1 MIPDFDVDIEFERLR
16 ELDREQVFALA
27 SVAIIL
33 LAVPAGFVVAQSLS
47 HQSTTGVT
55 YQTNSGVTVTLGD
68 AREVE
73 ASPFDDDN
81 TFADGNL
88 TISGSDAELEITDQ
102 TYNDADNLVVQ
113 QVEVTG
119 SLTVDQDN
127 LNQTLQIEDGDVTQL
142 QLRDYGVDNGQSDIA
157 YASNN
162 GVTVT
167 LDDLPSGVGIGVVD
181 TSTGDV
187 LDSVTTSEGEET
199 FDLPSG
205 TREAELQTVPSE
217 LQVRNESAPD
227 QLIDGDA
234 ELRFRAFYEEDGE
247 EEVIERPVTNGTV
260 ALDGLP
266 ADEQIVVTVR
276 EESADYVFR
285 RILLDNIVEQS
296 EIYLLPTSEPAAEV
310 DFRVQDQTG
319 RFEPSNTQFFVEK
332 AVTRNGE
339 TDYRVI
345 SGDELTASGS
355 FPTIL
360 EDSERYRLRVENDD
374 GEQRVLG
381 SYVVQG
387 AQIEEIPIGDVEF
400 SGDVDEGAVMQ
411 ASIREAA
418 DGASHNH
425 EVRLVYVDP
434 NAETDSLT
442 ISIENSS
449 GDPIRPE
456 TTEELDG
463 ETDIY
468 TETFPLNESFDPE
481 EDTATVIVEAESGF
495 ETETFERTL
504 GDIPDVFQDVPVNP
518 RLLELMFLGSIV
530 MVVGLLVIFSPP
542 IAALVGPG
550 YAGLL
555 VMVGLV
561 PIPMPA
567 VVLAGVVGILAV
579 VGDRRI

>member
-1 MIPDFDVDIEFERLR
+1 MIPDFDLDIEFDRVR
-16 ELDREQVFALA
+16 ELDRNQVFALA

-47 HQSTTGVT
+47 HQSTAGTT

-68 AREVE
+68 DREVE
-73 ASPFDDDN
+73 ASPFNDDN
-81 TFADGNL
+81 TFADGNV
-88 TISGSDAELEITDQ
+88 TISGSDAEVEITDQ
-102 TYNDADNLVVQ
+102 TYSDTDELVVQ
-113 QVEVTG
+113 QVDVTG
-119 SLTVDQDN
+119 SLTVNQDN

-167 LDDLPSGVGIGVVD
+167 LDDLPSVGVAAVD
-181 TSTGDV
+181 PSTGDV
-187 LDSVTTSEGEET
+187 LDSAAVGTTDDTAT

-205 TREAELQTVPSE
+205 TRSVELKSVPSE
-217 LQVRNESAPD
+217 LQVRNEANPD
-227 QLIDGDA
+227 ELIDDNVT
-234 ELRFRAFYEEDGE
+234 LRVRFFAGSDT
-247 EEVIERPVTNGTV
+247 VIEREVTDGTV
-260 ALDGLP
+260 SLDGLP
-266 ADEQIVVTVR
+266 ADEEIVVTVK
-276 EESADYVFR
+276 EESANFTYR
-285 RILLDNIVEQS
+285 RILIDNIVETQ
-296 EIYLLPTSEPAAEV
+296 EIYLLPTTEPSAEIR
-310 DFRVQDQTG
+310 FEINDQTG
-319 RFEPSNTQFFVEK
+319 RFPNEETKLFVEK
-332 AVTRNGE
+332 PITRDGSTE
-339 TDYRVI
+339 YRII
-345 SGDELTASGS
+345 SGDRVGADQQ

-360 EDSERYRLRVENDD
+360 IDSERYRLRVENAD

-381 SYVVQG
+381 SYTVQG
-387 AQIEEIPIGDVEF
+387 AEIARIPIGDVSF
-400 SGDVDEGAVMQ
+400 SADVDEGAAMQ
-411 ASIREAA
+411 ASLREAP

-425 EVRLVYVDP
+425 EVRVVYVDP
-434 NAETDSLT
+434 SGQTDSLT

-449 GDPIRPE
+449 GDSIRPQ
-456 TTEELDG
+456 TTETLDG

-468 TETFPLNESFDPE
+468 AETFPLNTSFDPE
-481 EDTATVIVEAESGF
+481 EDTATVIVDAESGF
-495 ETETFERTL
+495 ETETYERTL

-579 VGDRRI
+579 VGDRRL